1 MPNPSKTELLTSTP
15 LSFDTGSLAFSG
27 ARGSAEQHL
36 DRAELVT
43 ALRALPQAPLDVGH
57 VELLVARG
65 QSGERILH
73 TEAQLTADGGMP
85 GDRWVTED
93 KYGPAYQLATT
104 RADTSRVVANGQPLE
119 LHGDNLF
126 VDLDLSFENL
136 PEGTELQAGGA
147 RLVVTPQEHNGCK
160 KWVQRFGLASMRLN
174 MDTDYRGMRL
184 RGLYLRVVEK
194 GVVRVG
200 DEIRV
205 LSRGSLS

>member
-1 MPNPSKTELLTSTP
+1 MPNPTKTELLASTP
-15 LSFDTGSLAFSG
+15 LSFDTDSLAFSG
-27 ARGSAEQHL
+27 ARGTASQHL
-36 DRAELVT
+36 DRAELVA
-43 ALRALPQAPLDVGH
+43 ALRALPKAPLDVGR

-65 QSGERILH
+65 QSGERVQH
-73 TEAQLTADGGMP
+73 TEARLSADGGMP

-93 KYGPAYQLATT
+93 KYGPDYQLATT

-126 VDLDLSFENL
+126 IDLDLSFENL

-160 KWVQRFGLASMRLN
+160 KWVQRFGLAAMRLN
-174 MDTDYRGMRL
+174 MDAEYRGMRL
-184 RGLYLRVVEK
+184 RGLYLRVVQD
-194 GVVRVG
+194 GLLRVG

-205 LSRGSLS
+205 LSRGV